1 MISKVRMGRMNL
13 TEILLFIG
21 FVFSFFVVLRVAK
34 NRAKNVANPHA
45 ARLQRIRNVSLLGQ
59 ILMGLFFLLG
69 TYSVL
74 AFLCGWPFL
83 SQGHIRVPVS
93 HNHIYTSPGEM
104 PGEVFGWW
112 LVQSAAGLG
121 LCVALFALFRLYFKG
136 IFFSVKNIRLIQSLG
151 LALILG
157 SIADYQMQAALRDV
171 DWSTN
176 SVFIGLL
183 IIFLSWIMDE
193 GRKIQEEQELTV

>member
-1 MISKVRMGRMNL
+1 MNL
-13 TEILLFIG
+13 TEIVLILAAVVGLLIFRRMKLSGGKAI
-21 FVFSFFVVLRVAK
+21 S
-34 NRAKNVANPHA
+34 NPHA
-45 ARLQRIRNVSLLGQ
+45 ARRQRIRNASLLVQ
-59 ILMGLFFLLG
+59 FFMGMFFLMG

-83 SQGHIRVPVS
+83 SQGHVRVPVS
-93 HNHIYTSPGEM
+93 HNHIYTSPSDM
-104 PGEVFGWW
+104 PGAVFGWW

-121 LCVALFALFRLYFKG
+121 LCWALFALFRLYFKG
-136 IFFSVKNIRLIQSLG
+136 IFFSATNIRLIQSLG

-157 SIADYQMQAALRDV
+157 SIADYQMQSAVREV

-176 SVFIGLL
+176 SIFIGLL
-183 IIFLSWIMDE
+183 IIFISWIMDE